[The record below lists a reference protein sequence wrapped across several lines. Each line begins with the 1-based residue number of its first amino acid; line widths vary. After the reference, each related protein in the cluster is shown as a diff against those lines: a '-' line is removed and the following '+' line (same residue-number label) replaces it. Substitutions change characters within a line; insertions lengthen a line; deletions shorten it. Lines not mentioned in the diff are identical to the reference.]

1 MEIIEADLFGFCFG
15 VNRAVDIV
23 EEKLEEQKKIDTLGP
38 IVHNPNV
45 VEDLSEKGAEVVNSL
60 DEVNTDS
67 VIITAHGAG
76 REIHSKIREK
86 GLNLIDTT
94 CPIVRTAQETAEDL
108 VDRGYQVIIY
118 GENDHTEVRNILG
131 WLDGRGIAILD
142 PNADVNIRKGKVALL
157 SQTTKGKKYFFDFA
171 ARFLQVHSD
180 ELEQV
185 KIVDTTCGETRRRY
199 EAAERLADEVDIILV
214 VGGKNSANTRKLA
227 EVSASTGI
235 ETHHIKDETEI
246 EPTWFE
252 GVKRVGITAGASTP
266 QSAVS
271 AVEEVLEQFDDTL
284 VD

>member
-1 MEIIEADLFGFCFG
+1 MKIKEADLFGFCFG

-23 EEKLEEQKKIDTLGP
+23 ENKLEEHKKIDTLGP

-45 VEDLSEKGAEVVNSL
+45 VENLSKKGAEVVNSL
-60 DEVNTDS
+60 DEVDTDS

-76 REIHSKIREK
+76 REIHERINEK

-131 WLDGRGIAILD
+131 WLNGEGVAILD
-142 PNADVNIRKGKVALL
+142 PKADVKIRKGKVALL
-157 SQTTKGKKYFFDFA
+157 SQTTKGKKYFFNFV
-171 ARFLQVHSD
+171 ARFLQVHND
-180 ELEQV
+180 ELEEV

-199 EAAERLADEVDIILV
+199 EAAERLAEEVDLILV

-246 EPTWFE
+246 EPVWFD
-252 GVKRVGITAGASTP
+252 GVERVGITAGASTP
-266 QSAVS
+266 QSSVS
-271 AVEEVLEQFDDTL
+271 AVEDVLERLNESKLD
-284 VD
+284 

>member
-1 MEIIEADLFGFCFG
+1 MEIVKADLFGFCFG
-15 VNRAVDIV
+15 VRRAVDIV
-23 EEKLEEQKKIDTLGP
+23 EDKLEEHEKIDTLGP

-60 DEVNTDS
+60 DNVNTDS

-76 REIHSKIREK
+76 RDIHRDIEDK
-86 GLNLIDTT
+86 GLDLIDTT
-94 CPIVRTAQETAEDL
+94 CPIVKKAQETAEDL
-108 VDRGYQVIIY
+108 VNKGYQVVIY

-131 WLDGRGIAILD
+131 WLDGKGVAILD
-142 PNADVNIRKGKVALL
+142 PEQEVPIPEGRVALL

-171 ARFLQVHSD
+171 ADFLKANRD
-180 ELEQV
+180 RLEDV

-199 EAAERLADEVDIILV
+199 EAAERLAEQVELILV

-227 EVSASTGI
+227 EVAGNTGI

-246 EPTWFE
+246 EPEWID
-252 GVKRVGITAGASTP
+252 GVDKVGITAGASTP

-271 AVEEVLEQFDDTL
+271 SVEETLLEIERS
-284 VD
+284 

>member
-1 MEIIEADLFGFCFG
+1 MEILKADLFGFCFG
-15 VNRAVDIV
+15 VRRAVDIV
-23 EEKLEEQKKIDTLGP
+23 EEKLEESEKIDTLGP

-45 VEDLSEKGAEVVNSL
+45 VKDLSEEGAEVVNSL

-76 REIHSKIREK
+76 RGVHRGIEQK

-94 CPIVRTAQETAEDL
+94 CPIVKAAQETAEDL
-108 VDRGYQVIIY
+108 VQEGYQVVIY

-131 WLDGRGIAILD
+131 WLDGKGIAILD
-142 PNADVNIRKGKVALL
+142 PTEEVPIPDGRVALL

-171 ARFLQVHSD
+171 SDFLQANRD
-180 ELEQV
+180 QLENV

-199 EAAERLADEVDIILV
+199 EAAESLAKQVDLILV

-227 EVSASTGI
+227 EVAANTEI

-246 EPTWFE
+246 KRSWVD
-252 GVKRVGITAGASTP
+252 GVKKVGITAGASTP

-271 AVEEVLEQFDDTL
+271 SVEETLKKFDQS
-284 VD
+284 

>member
-1 MEIIEADLFGFCFG
+1 MEIVKADLFGFCFG
-15 VNRAVDIV
+15 VRRAVDIV
-23 EEKLEEQKKIDTLGP
+23 EDKLEEHEKIDTLGP

-60 DEVNTDS
+60 DNVNTDS

-76 REIHSKIREK
+76 RNIHRDIEDK
-86 GLNLIDTT
+86 GLDLIDTT
-94 CPIVRTAQETAEDL
+94 CPIVKKAQETAEDL
-108 VDRGYQVIIY
+108 VNKGYQVVIY

-131 WLDGRGIAILD
+131 WLDGKGVAILD
-142 PNADVNIRKGKVALL
+142 PEKEVPIPEGRVALL

-171 ARFLQVHSD
+171 ADFLKANRD
-180 ELEQV
+180 RLEDV

-199 EAAERLADEVDIILV
+199 EAAERLAEQVELILV

-227 EVSASTGI
+227 EVAGNTGV

-246 EPTWFE
+246 EPGWIE
-252 GVKRVGITAGASTP
+252 GVDKVGITAGASTP

-271 AVEEVLEQFDDTL
+271 AVEETL
-284 VD
+284 LGIESS

>member
-1 MEIIEADLFGFCFG
+1 MEIMEADLFGFCFG

-23 EEKLEEQKKIDTLGP
+23 EEKLKEQEKIDTLGP

-45 VEDLSEKGAEVVNSL
+45 VEKLSKKGAEVVNSL
-60 DEVNTDS
+60 EDVNTDS

-76 REIHSKIREK
+76 REIHRKIKKK

-108 VDRGYQVIIY
+108 VGKGYQVVIY

-131 WLDGRGIAILD
+131 WLNGKGVAILD
-142 PNADVNIRKGKVALL
+142 PEEEVVIKNGRVALL
-157 SQTTKGKKYFFDFA
+157 SQTTKGKKYFFNFV
-171 ARFLQVHSD
+171 ARFLQNHSN
-180 ELEQV
+180 ELEKV
-185 KIVDTTCGETRRRY
+185 TIVDTTCGETRRRY
-199 EAAERLADEVDIILV
+199 EAAERLAKEVDIILV

-246 EPTWFE
+246 NPDWFV
-252 GVKRVGITAGASTP
+252 GVDKVGVTAGASTP
-266 QSAVS
+266 QSSVS
-271 AVEEVLEQFDDTL
+271 SVEKVLQELDQSDKI
-284 VD
+284 